1 MLRMKKRASRLV
13 SLVSFVSDGSRG
25 EGAFIGHV
33 LEIAGVEH
41 VGLGSD
47 SGIETGLKGL
57 EDVTKTPYITQGLPR
72 RTYSDD
78 DILLDTW
85 RGLPESVQECSRLT
99 FGMAKKS
106 PSVIVNVR
114 TI

>member
-1 MLRMKKRASRLV
+1 MGLWVKELSSAKTKGDAALKRVL
-13 SLVSFVSDGSRG
+13 DH
-25 EGAFIGHV
+25 IDHV

-57 EDVTKTPYITQGLPR
+57 EDVTKTPYITEGLPR

-78 DILLDTW
+78 EILKILGGNCL
-85 RGLPESVQECSRLT
+85 RA
-99 FGMAKKS
+99 FK
-106 PSVIVNVR
+106 NVVG
-114 TI
+114 